1 MVAPVP
7 PDKMTMRLATPA
19 PPASGFG
26 ATVSSGR
33 PPFNITIEAA
43 DGATLLVLR
52 EVNGRLVAEGDE
64 SRWDERFVRYLQ
76 DDPEQR
82 GTRWLRLAPASLVAK
97 DLSYAVGPLGT

>member
-52 EVNGRLVAEGDE
+52 EVNGRLVVEGDE
-64 SRWDERFVRYLQ
+64 SRWDEAAKRFLYQMCQWSGQFPVR
-76 DDPEQR
+76 
-82 GTRWLRLAPASLVAK
+82 WK
-97 DLSYAVGPLGT
+97 DEARRAVEGQ

>member
-7 PDKMTMRLATPA
+7 PDKMTMRLAAPA

-64 SRWDERFVRYLQ
+64 SRWDEAAKRFLYGMLQWSGQFPVR
-76 DDPEQR
+76 
-82 GTRWLRLAPASLVAK
+82 WK
-97 DLSYAVGPLGT
+97 DEARRAAEGQ